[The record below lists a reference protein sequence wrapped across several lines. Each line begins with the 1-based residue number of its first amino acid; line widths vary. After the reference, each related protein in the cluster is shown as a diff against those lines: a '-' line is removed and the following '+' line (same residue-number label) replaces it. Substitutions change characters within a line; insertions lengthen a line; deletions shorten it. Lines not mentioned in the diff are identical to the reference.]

1 MKKIKHYIS
10 RMIRIINKKELSVL
24 PGQIAYFLVLS
35 MIPLLTLIGII
46 ASQFSISMD
55 ILTETFEDALPMAI
69 IDILLPALTSPG
81 FGIGVSML
89 IGFMVASNGTSS
101 IIVASNMLFKIDGAG
116 YLRKRIKAVFM
127 LVVLITLFFFVIV
140 VMAYGNNLLTF
151 LYDLIFNASIPVFV
165 YNIFLVIK
173 WTIGLIVVFIMIKLL
188 FTMAP
193 DALISSKYMNKGA
206 LFTTVAWIIATSVY
220 SVYANNFANYN
231 IFYSSLANI
240 IVLMIWVYILS
251 YSLVIGIAINS
262 DEYLKAMNELKE
274 KNEA

>member
-1 MKKIKHYIS
+1 MKRIKHYIS
-10 RMIRIINKKELSVL
+10 RMIKIINKKELSVL

-35 MIPLLTLIGII
+35 MIPLVTLIGII

-55 ILTETFEDALPMAI
+55 SLAGTFKDTLPMAI
-69 IDILLPALTSPG
+69 MEILLPALTSPG

-89 IGFMVASNGTSS
+89 IGFVVASNGTCS

-116 YLRKRIKAVFM
+116 YIRKRIKALFM
-127 LVVLITLFFFVIV
+127 LVVLISLFFFVIV
-140 VMAYGNNLLTF
+140 VMAFGNNLLTF
-151 LYDLIFNASIPVFV
+151 LYNMMFDTTIPVFL

-173 WTIGLIVVFIMIKLL
+173 WTIGLMVVFVMIKLL

-193 DALISSKYMNKGA
+193 DDSIPSKNMNKGA

-231 IFYSSLANI
+231 VFYSSLASI
-240 IVLMIWVYILS
+240 VVLMIWVYILS
-251 YSLVIGIAINS
+251 YALVIGIAINS
-262 DEYLKAMNELKE
+262 DDYLKNMHELNEK
-274 KNEA
+274 KAA

>member
-116 YLRKRIKAVFM
+116 YLRKRIKALFM
-127 LVVLITLFFFVIV
+127 LIVLITLFFFVIV

-151 LYDLIFNASIPVFV
+151 LYDLIFDASIPVFV

-193 DALISSKYMNKGA
+193 DASISSKFMNKGA

>member
-116 YLRKRIKAVFM
+116 YLRKRIKALFM
-127 LVVLITLFFFVIV
+127 LIVLITLFFFVIV

-151 LYDLIFNASIPVFV
+151 LYDLIFDASIPVFV

-193 DALISSKYMNKGA
+193 DASISSKFMNKGA
-206 LFTTVAWIIATSVY
+206 LFTTIAWIIATSVY

>member
-1 MKKIKHYIS
+1 M
-10 RMIRIINKKELSVL
+10 

-101 IIVASNMLFKIDGAG
+101 IIVASNMLFKIDGSG
-116 YLRKRIKAVFM
+116 YLRKRIKALFM
-127 LVVLITLFFFVIV
+127 LIVLITLFFFVIV

-151 LYDLIFNASIPVFV
+151 LYDLIFDASIPVFV

-193 DALISSKYMNKGA
+193 DDSISSKYMNKGA
-206 LFTTVAWIIATSVY
+206 LFTTIAWIIATSVY
-220 SVYANNFANYN
+220 SIYANNFANYN

-262 DEYLKAMNELKE
+262 DEYLKVMNELKE
-274 KNEA
+274 KKEA

>member
-116 YLRKRIKAVFM
+116 YLRKRIKALFM
-127 LVVLITLFFFVIV
+127 LIVLITLFFFVIV

-151 LYDLIFNASIPVFV
+151 LYDLIFDASIPVFV

-193 DALISSKYMNKGA
+193 DASISSKFMNKGA

-220 SVYANNFANYN
+220 SIYANNFANYN

>member
-116 YLRKRIKAVFM
+116 YLRKRIKALFM
-127 LVVLITLFFFVIV
+127 LIVLITLFFFVIV

-151 LYDLIFNASIPVFV
+151 LYDLIFDAEIPIFV

-193 DALISSKYMNKGA
+193 DDSISSKYMNKGA
-206 LFTTVAWIIATSVY
+206 LFTTIAWIIATSVY
-220 SVYANNFANYN
+220 SIYANNFANYN